1 MLRPGRIDML
11 LEIGYA
17 EGNQF
22 DEIVNDFYKEND
34 ETKINVLISKLK
46 ENGKKQT
53 IAVIQDYFVRFRNI
67 DDAISNFE
75 ELC

>member
-1 MLRPGRIDML
+1 MNKLAEKHNQTFIYKHYTIDKTT
-11 LEIGYA
+11 
-17 EGNQF
+17 NKK
-22 DEIVNDFYKEND
+22 VYKEND

>member
-17 EGNQF
+17 ESNQF